1 MEQGDEK
8 GGGGDDKGYVLLME
22 EEYKLNLFKIYQTNY
37 IDIKHEDLFGI
48 WQF

>member
-22 EEYKLNLFKIYQTNY
+22 KEYKLNLFKIYQTIY
-37 IDIKHEDLFGI
+37 LYRYKT
-48 WQF
+48 